1 MLTGGLVN
9 GTNTYNETPV
19 YSISNVKI
27 LTYKFDGL
35 EFSFGDS
42 SGVEAELL
50 LFLTDLSLSGGVIG
64 DEKEGRFFFTGESEE
79 NESEDRLFTAG
90 VKSETNIT

>member
-1 MLTGGLVN
+1 MQ
-9 GTNTYNETPV
+9 
-19 YSISNVKI
+19 I
-27 LTYKFDGL
+27 LTYNFDGL
-35 EFSFGDS
+35 EFGSNDS

-79 NESEDRLFTAG
+79 NESDDRLFTAG
-90 VKSETNIT
+90 